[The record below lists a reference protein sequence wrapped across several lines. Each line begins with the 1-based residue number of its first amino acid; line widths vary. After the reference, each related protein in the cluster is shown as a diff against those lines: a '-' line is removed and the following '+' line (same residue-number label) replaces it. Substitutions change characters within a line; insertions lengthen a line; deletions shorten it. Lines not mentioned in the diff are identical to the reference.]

1 MWGADEDLGGQTL
14 GESQTQSCCWYILV
28 YLALWR
34 LGQEDC

>member
-1 MWGADEDLGGQTL
+1 MSDEDRTGQTL
-14 GESQTQSCCWYILV
+14 GESQTQNSVAGALLV